1 MSTKYQNLTAPVNGY
16 VNSVGV
22 NTLKE
27 TVNVVQQLVTIVPN
41 NTMNEML
48 CYVKKTDIADVKLGM
63 ETKIKLEAYLYS
75 KYGTVNGT

>member
-1 MSTKYQNLTAPVNGY
+1 M
-16 VNSVGV
+16 NSVGV